1 MEKTT
6 DLSQGKLDDIK
17 WRYVHPTTGG
27 KENKTLVIIAIG
39 TDCIGWWNF
48 NYMYH
53 MITATDPA
61 IVNAKLYHQPIAHLP
76 TE

>member
-1 MEKTT
+1 
-6 DLSQGKLDDIK
+6 
-17 WRYVHPTTGG
+17 
-27 KENKTLVIIAIG
+27 VIIAIG
-39 TDCIGWWNF
+39 TDCIGRWNF